1 MKRGLL
7 LLIAVLLPVGALSAE
22 PLETYNNRLFL
33 PVTVNGQ
40 RVTALLD
47 SAAEMTILDDDL
59 AARLGLAG
67 SGGAAVHGSGAGT
80 MAARF
85 ADHVAI
91 EAVGVGLEQHVA
103 ILDLGEV
110 SGRLIGRPVEMILGR
125 ELFDN
130 ARFRLDIAGGTI
142 EVFEGEPR
150 GVRLP
155 LGNRRGTPFF
165 PGAVEGHYPVVT
177 TLDTGNGTGVMVGR
191 AFAVRTGLAAP
202 GRIVARESGGGLG
215 GAQQRDVVI
224 LRTLV
229 IAGRTFRDVRA
240 AIDPG
245 ETASDLNVGT
255 AILRHFI
262 IVTDFAGEQ
271 IWLEP
276 IS

>member
-1 MKRGLL
+1 MRRGLL
-7 LLIAVLLPVGALSAE
+7 LLIAMLLPLGALAAE

-40 RVTALLD
+40 RATALLD
-47 SAAEMTILDDDL
+47 SAAEMTVLDDDF
-59 AARLGLAG
+59 AARLRLAATG
-67 SGGAAVHGSGAGT
+67 SATVHGSGAGT
-80 MAARF
+80 IAARF
-85 ADHVAI
+85 ADHVAV
-91 EAVGVGLEQHVA
+91 EAVGVGLELRVA
-103 ILDLGEV
+103 ILDLGEI
-110 SGRLIGRPVEMILGR
+110 SGRLIGRPVEIILGR
-125 ELFDN
+125 DLFDN
-130 ARFRLDIAGGTI
+130 GRFRLDIAGGTI
-142 EVFEGEPR
+142 AIFEGAPR

-155 LGNRRGTPFF
+155 LGSHRGTPSF
-165 PGAVEGHYPVVT
+165 PSSVEGHVPVVT

-191 AFAVRTGLAAP
+191 AFALRTGLAAP
-202 GRIVARESGGGLG
+202 DRIVARESGGGLG
-215 GAQQRDVVI
+215 GARERDIVI

-229 IAGRTFRDVRA
+229 IAGRIFRDVRA

-262 IVTDFAGEQ
+262 ITTDFAGEQ